1 MSKGSSEKLG
11 KIPPRAAFLE
21 EKPSFHRGKG
31 GSWKSRVCFY
41 ENSSPIRAT
50 IFPLTKQDTE
60 SLSRY
65 GCFAYRS
72 SQLFLFSQCNE
83 FRFNALSLLPPSP
96 IDSRVRPDG
105 ILRNEWARRR
115 HERRRVIEPL
125 KLSFADPNFVAV
137 WYRCRYDARSTT
149 FRATFRPY
157 PSLHFIGGRR
167 RYVLDPKLEKID
179 GCTKWKMFDD
189 RRCCDVEEFPRRQL
203 ITTYTMYI
211 F

>member
-1 MSKGSSEKLG
+1 MKTALPSVQRFSPWPNR
-11 KIPPRAAFLE
+11 IPSQE
-21 EKPSFHRGKG
+21 
-31 GSWKSRVCFY
+31 
-41 ENSSPIRAT
+41 
-50 IFPLTKQDTE
+50 TE

-137 WYRCRYDARSTT
+137 WYRCRYDARRRPEQLFVPIPPSILSGGGGDTSWT
-149 FRATFRPY
+149 RSWRRSMDARSGRCLMIDVVATSKNFRE
-157 PSLHFIGGRR
+157 GN
-167 RYVLDPKLEKID
+167 
-179 GCTKWKMFDD
+179 
-189 RRCCDVEEFPRRQL
+189 
-203 ITTYTMYI
+203 
-211 F
+211 

>member
-1 MSKGSSEKLG
+1 MSKRSSEKLG

-137 WYRCRYDARSTT
+137 WYRCRYDARRRPEQLFVPIPPSILSGGGGDTSWT
-149 FRATFRPY
+149 RSWRRSMDARSGRCLMIDVVATSKNFRE
-157 PSLHFIGGRR
+157 GN
-167 RYVLDPKLEKID
+167 
-179 GCTKWKMFDD
+179 
-189 RRCCDVEEFPRRQL
+189 
-203 ITTYTMYI
+203 
-211 F
+211 

>member
-137 WYRCRYDARSTT
+137 WYRCRYDARRRPEQLFVPIPPSILSGGGGDTSWT
-149 FRATFRPY
+149 RSWRRSMDARSGRCLMIDVVATSKNFRE
-157 PSLHFIGGRR
+157 GN
-167 RYVLDPKLEKID
+167 
-179 GCTKWKMFDD
+179 
-189 RRCCDVEEFPRRQL
+189 
-203 ITTYTMYI
+203 
-211 F
+211 

>member
-1 MSKGSSEKLG
+1 MSKRSSEKLG

-137 WYRCRYDARSTT
+137 GIDADTMHDRRRSGQLFVPIPPSILSGRGGDTSWTRSWRRSMDARSGRCLMIDVVATSKN
-149 FRATFRPY
+149 FRE
-157 PSLHFIGGRR
+157 GN
-167 RYVLDPKLEKID
+167 
-179 GCTKWKMFDD
+179 
-189 RRCCDVEEFPRRQL
+189 
-203 ITTYTMYI
+203 
-211 F
+211 

>member
-1 MSKGSSEKLG
+1 MKTAFPSVQRFSPWPNR
-11 KIPPRAAFLE
+11 IPSQE
-21 EKPSFHRGKG
+21 
-31 GSWKSRVCFY
+31 
-41 ENSSPIRAT
+41 
-50 IFPLTKQDTE
+50 TE

-83 FRFNALSLLPPSP
+83 FRFNALPLPPPS

-137 WYRCRYDARSTT
+137 WYRCRYDARRRPEQLFVPIPPSILSGGGGDTSWT
-149 FRATFRPY
+149 RSWRRSMDARSGRCLMIDVVATSKNFRE
-157 PSLHFIGGRR
+157 GN
-167 RYVLDPKLEKID
+167 
-179 GCTKWKMFDD
+179 
-189 RRCCDVEEFPRRQL
+189 
-203 ITTYTMYI
+203 
-211 F
+211 